1 MITIFY
7 LLYFILVFY
16 SYITSGKIFK
26 ENIDNKNN
34 KWYFNVNEDI
44 RGKNYD
50 YRQVYPKYTEQKI
63 NIYTYSHK
71 HMLLIENYF

>member
-44 RGKNYD
+44 RGKSYD
-50 YRQVYPKYTEQKI
+50 YRQV
-63 NIYTYSHK
+63 
-71 HMLLIENYF
+71 